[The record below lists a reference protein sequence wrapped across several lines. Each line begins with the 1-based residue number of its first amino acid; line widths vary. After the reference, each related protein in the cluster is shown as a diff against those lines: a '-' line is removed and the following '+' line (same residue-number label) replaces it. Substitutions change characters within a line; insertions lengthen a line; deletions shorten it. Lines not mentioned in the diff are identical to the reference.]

1 MPTIPLSG
9 GDLGV
14 AGDRQTQQQV
24 LRCLNQLH
32 IQAMRVLRQSGGD
45 GAPNLEAQELL
56 NRLFHRAQPRR
67 LLEELVQMDAEL
79 DLKGLDLGD
88 MEPPP

>member
-1 MPTIPLSG
+1 MSSG
-9 GDLGV
+9 P
-14 AGDRQTQQQV
+14 AGNRELQQQV

-32 IQAMRVLRQSGGD
+32 VQAMRVLRQKEVD
-45 GAPNLEAQELL
+45 QEPNLEAQQLL
-56 NRLFHRAQPRR
+56 NCLFHRAQPRR
-67 LLEELVQMDAEL
+67 LLEELVRMDAEL